1 MSSFNQLCGFDQ
13 AALAQLSER
22 DNRYLDLSS
31 LLSLLGVAF
40 CSLSAFYLFYA
51 CTDSFF
57 PALITA
63 VIVFLI
69 LYNLLVVLISGA
81 SYPIFQKVSEGV
93 RQTPRWTRLV
103 IFLLISLAF
112 TQPMMVFLLDHSPL
126 SKKIDSKLDQ
136 RNELNTQVIR
146 KNLESF
152 ENKKL
157 REIALLSEHYNRLIT
172 QKYGNEEDI
181 DRVLPISSQ
190 SGRKALVIGNQ
201 AYGERSL
208 ENPKKDATDLAAVLR
223 TMGFEVIVQTDL
235 DRVRMERTI
244 DAYISTLGP
253 KDISLF
259 YFSGH
264 GFMDEGNNY
273 LMPVGMNSDSRSEAI
288 GLNINI
294 EKIARRSPLLSVVVI
309 DACRDFPFGSN
320 RRGGLADVNIGPN
333 TYLALAARAG
343 QRAADGEPNTNGVFT
358 GAIIKNIS
366 RQVSIE
372 KVFRSVREEVYRKTN
387 GAQLPLTTDTLRE
400 DFILAAPRHTKTT
413 IDPQSPT
420 PDSAAEKPKQM
431 MRGLTIN
438 PDQEEKNPAEQ
449 YCRIMGDPD
458 ENPKVRDKL
467 IDCLGYK
474 LLKAQDDLDKLR
486 DDVRNFEAEGLAN
499 QDERFKQ
506 ATRFMKAYMLL
517 WSEPIFIAGTTAL
530 TFLLLIAVASG
541 HIMREGIPAAFF
553 RYEQKK
559 QRIERAQVERAY
571 TASKKKWQAALH
583 RLKKKIDQHVPD
595 NQFNPDVPFAP
606 TAEQDYLDSRVQIKI
621 TEDLPDESALVNAL
635 TANRDRES

>member
-1 MSSFNQLCGFDQ
+1 MSFFNQLCGFDQ
-13 AALAQLSER
+13 TALAQLTER

-31 LLSLLGVAF
+31 LLSLLGVVF

-57 PALITA
+57 PALIAA

-81 SYPIFQKVSEGV
+81 SYPIFQKVSEEV

-136 RNELNTQVIR
+136 RNELNTQIIR

-157 REIALLSEHYNRLIT
+157 REIALLSEQYNRLIT
-172 QKYGNEEDI
+172 QKYGDEQDI
-181 DRVLPISSQ
+181 DQVLPINNQ
-190 SGRKALVIGNQ
+190 SGRKALLIGNQ

-208 ENPKKDATDLAAVLR
+208 DNPKKDATDLASVLR
-223 TMGFEVIVQTDL
+223 QMGFEVIVQTDL

-244 DAYISTLGP
+244 DAYVSTLGP

-273 LMPVGMNSDSRSEAI
+273 LMPIGMKSDSRSEAI
-288 GLNINI
+288 GLNVNI
-294 EKIARRSPLLSVVVI
+294 EKIAHRSPLLSVVII

-320 RRGGLADVNIGPN
+320 RRGGLAEVNIGPN

-366 RQVSIE
+366 REVSIE

-400 DFILAAPRHTKTT
+400 DFILAAPRHIKTT
-413 IDPQSPT
+413 TEPQLPL
-420 PDSAAEKPKQM
+420 PESAAAKTKIIT
-431 MRGLTIN
+431 RGLTIN
-438 PDQEEKNPAEQ
+438 RDQEEKSPADQ
-449 YCRIMGDPD
+449 YCGIAGDPD
-458 ENPKVRDKL
+458 ENTKVRDKL
-467 IDCLGYK
+467 IECLGYK

-499 QDERFKQ
+499 QDESFKQ

-517 WSEPIFIAGTTAL
+517 WSEPIFIAGT
-530 TFLLLIAVASG
+530 I
-541 HIMREGIPAAFF
+541 I
-553 RYEQKK
+553 
-559 QRIERAQVERAY
+559 
-571 TASKKKWQAALH
+571 
-583 RLKKKIDQHVPD
+583 
-595 NQFNPDVPFAP
+595 
-606 TAEQDYLDSRVQIKI
+606 
-621 TEDLPDESALVNAL
+621 
-635 TANRDRES
+635 

>member
-1 MSSFNQLCGFDQ
+1 MSLFNQLCGFDQ
-13 AALAQLSER
+13 TALSQLNER
-22 DNRYLDLSS
+22 DNRYLEISS
-31 LLSLLGVAF
+31 LLSLLGVVF

-57 PALITA
+57 SALIAA

-81 SYPIFQKVSEGV
+81 SYPIFKKVSDEV
-93 RQTPRWTRLV
+93 RQAPRWTRLV

-146 KNLESF
+146 KSLESF

-157 REIALLSEHYNRLIT
+157 REIALMSEQYNRLIT
-172 QKYGNEEDI
+172 EKYGDEQDI
-181 DRVLPISSQ
+181 DQVLPITNQ
-190 SGRKALVIGNQ
+190 SGRKALLIGNQ
-201 AYGERSL
+201 TYAERPL
-208 ENPKKDATDLAAVLR
+208 DNPKKDVTDLAAVLR
-223 TMGFEVIVQTDL
+223 QMGFEVTVQTDL
-235 DRVRMERTI
+235 DRVKMERTI
-244 DAYISTLGP
+244 DAYVNTLGP

-273 LMPVGMNSDSRSEAI
+273 LMPIGMRSDSRSEAV

-294 EKIARRSPLLSVVVI
+294 EKIAHKSPLLSVIII

-358 GAIIKNIS
+358 GAIIKNIP

-400 DFILAAPRHTKTT
+400 EFILAAPRHIKTT
-413 IDPQSPT
+413 TDPEPPLPNSASLKT
-420 PDSAAEKPKQM
+420 DSLY
-431 MRGLTIN
+431 RGLTIN
-438 PDQEEKNPAEQ
+438 PDEEEKNPAFQ
-449 YCRIMGDPD
+449 YCGITGSADD
-458 ENPKVRDKL
+458 DPKVRDQL
-467 IDCLGYK
+467 IECLGHK

-486 DDVRNFEAEGLAN
+486 DDVRNFEAEGLAY
-499 QDERFKQ
+499 QDSTFKE

-517 WSEPIFIAGTTAL
+517 WSEPIFIAGTLAL
-530 TFLLLIAVASG
+530 TLLLLAAMSSG
-541 HIMREGIPAAFF
+541 HIMREGIPAAFL
-553 RYEQKK
+553 RYEYRK
-559 QRIERAQVERAY
+559 QQLERARVEKAY
-571 TASKKKWQAALH
+571 AANKKKWRGALH
-583 RLKKKIDQHVPD
+583 DLKKRIDEHIPE
-595 NQFNPDVPFAP
+595 NQFNPDIEFAA
-606 TAEQDYLDSRVQIKI
+606 TAEQDYLNSRVQ
-621 TEDLPDESALVNAL
+621 TGNTTPLPDESSLLSALNS
-635 TANRDRES
+635 TPEKKS